1 MVILLLLFQEG
12 KYHEA
17 LGKWEAALTLM
28 PNNAILHE
36 QKAQILLEL
45 GDAWRALT
53 AATSMYALVQF
64 TCPFKDSNDN
74 DLLGC
79 HELGTVPSF
88 LIGLSFQH
96 RFAVSRIY
104 SIHVL
109 FSRQKCVL
117 VVLLTGHCKMHKT
130 YINSRAS
137 IKNKEEL
144 LHSIHKNEE

>member
-1 MVILLLLFQEG
+1 
-12 KYHEA
+12 
-17 LGKWEAALTLM
+17 M

-79 HELGTVPSF
+79 HELGIVPSF
-88 LIGLSFQH
+88 LIGLAF
-96 RFAVSRIY
+96 
-104 SIHVL
+104 
-109 FSRQKCVL
+109 
-117 VVLLTGHCKMHKT
+117 
-130 YINSRAS
+130 
-137 IKNKEEL
+137 
-144 LHSIHKNEE
+144 